1 MSVLKNTI
9 KEIGHRASLSDMV
22 GQTYP
27 LYACTSTNYARFFI
41 PSQCILRWLE
51 ARDFKVTLE
60 TNMIGRNYREYEIIC
75 CILCEKI
82 AQF

>member
-1 MSVLKNTI
+1 MFVLKNTI
-9 KEIGHRASLSDMV
+9 KEIGHLASLSDMM

-27 LYACTSTNYARFFI
+27 IYACAGTNYARFFI

-60 TNMIGRNYREYEIIC
+60 TNMIRRKYREYEII
-75 CILCEKI
+75 
-82 AQF
+82 